1 LVLSLQTVLAAMV
14 LGNYVIKDDGWKH
27 LRCFGGIGL
36 ILLPMSLLVLNF
48 ISIIGTMIVK
58 NDQIMPKKKN
68 KHKVL

>member
-1 LVLSLQTVLAAMV
+1 LALSLQTVLAAMV

-36 ILLPMSLLVLNF
+36 ILLPMFIAGFEFYLNHRN
-48 ISIIGTMIVK
+48 
-58 NDQIMPKKKN
+58 NDRKKFQIMPKKKN